1 MIERLARPVV
11 AGQHSRMN
19 EQTPLTKSLRPQG
32 ATIAPQ
38 PVTQSALETY
48 AAGPAYR
55 ELMAYFADYPVRSL
69 MSAQNRAIL
78 FGLIRMMR
86 PKVVAE
92 IGTLFAGT
100 TEVMAR
106 ALWEN
111 GAGVIHTTDP
121 YGGERCPGVIAAW
134 PHELREI
141 THYYPLNSMGFFNEL
156 DQHGVVVDI
165 ALVDGDHNYEP
176 ALFDL
181 QMAARL
187 LRPGGIVIMD
197 NAEQTGPFHAART
210 FVARNPAWRELGG
223 AINAHDP
230 GNPFV
235 KTRASLPETSF
246 LILQSP
252 PHLTIG
258 EGPHSWG
265 PLLPIDASYVGGLLL
280 ELPAQRAAGTL
291 LYRVFAR
298 GFADGNRF
306 AHEVQ
311 TTGSLRLALDG
322 VPVAISHLLPEPL
335 TFEVPKRYTEARFYA
350 EIELSW
356 LADPGSPALALSAVP
371 VALGRSETERTGSA
385 APAA

>member
-1 MIERLARPVV
+1 
-11 AGQHSRMN
+11 MN
-19 EQTPLTKSLRPQG
+19 EHSTLIHPLHPRGG
-32 ATIAPQ
+32 AIAAQ
-38 PVTQSALETY
+38 PVTRGALEAY
-48 AAGPAYR
+48 MAGPAYR
-55 ELMAYFADYPVRSL
+55 ELMAYFADYPARSL
-69 MSAQNRAIL
+69 MSAQNRAVL
-78 FGLIRMMR
+78 YGLIRMMR

-92 IGTLFAGT
+92 IGTLFVGT

-111 GAGVIHTTDP
+111 RAGVIHTTDP
-121 YGGERCPGVIAAW
+121 FGAERCPGIIAAW
-134 PHELREI
+134 PPELREI

-156 DQHGVVVDI
+156 DQHRVAPDI
-165 ALVDGDHNYEP
+165 VLVDGDHNYEP

-187 LRPGGIVIMD
+187 LQPGGIVIMD
-197 NAEQTGPFHAART
+197 NAEQTGPFQAART
-210 FVARNPAWRELGG
+210 FVTGNPAWRELGG
-223 AINAHDP
+223 AIDAHDP

-252 PHLTIG
+252 PHLTIS

-265 PLLPIDASYVGGLLL
+265 PLLPIEAPYVGGLLF
-280 ELPAQRAAGTL
+280 ELPAQRTAGTL

-311 TTGSLRLALDG
+311 TSGSLRLVLEGA
-322 VPVAISHLLPEPL
+322 PAKISHLFSEPL
-335 TFEVPKRYTEARFYA
+335 TFDVPTRYTGPRFYA
-350 EIELSW
+350 EVELSW
-356 LADPGSPALALSAVP
+356 VADPGSPALALSAVP
-371 VALGRSETERTGSA
+371 ISLGRSETEEPGDLLRQRDDPT
-385 APAA
+385 PR